1 VTTSSVVEAFDVGKD
16 VTFGFLSCCILTVM
30 DEFGF
35 ERVEEALH
43 RGIVVAVGLATH
55 RGLEAGGLR
64 HLAVVRRGILNAAIG
79 MVDQT
84 GARPLRRE
92 GHPQGRQRRW
102 KSRPRGGRPPVPL
115 EIRRLIHEMSIANP
129 LWGAP
134 RIHGELL
141 KLDIAIGQT
150 SVAKYMAK
158 RRGPPSQ
165 GWKTF
170 LRNHAD
176 GIAAIDLFVVPT
188 ISFRLL
194 HGLLIMGHGR
204 RQVIWFGVTT
214 HPTAEWIANQL
225 TEACGWEQLPRYL
238 IRDRD
243 AAYGEVFIRR
253 LRLMGIRDQPTSP
266 RSPWQNGYAER
277 LIGSIRRECLD
288 HVVVFGEGHL
298 RHLLLLYMK
307 YYNGARTHLSL
318 EKDAPFSRTVE
329 RAGQIHCRPI
339 LGGLHHQY
347 VRI

>member
-1 VTTSSVVEAFDVGKD
+1 MRDLVRLIVWAVVDLFRSRAAIEAEILALRQQIIVLRRTAPKKQ
-16 VTFGFLSCCILTVM
+16 TFGAIDRLVF
-30 DEFGF
+30 
-35 ERVEEALH
+35 
-43 RGIVVAVGLATH
+43 VGLYRLFPRVLDALAIVRPGTVIKWH
-55 RGLEAGGLR
+55 RAGFRLYW
-64 HLAVVRRGILNAAIG
+64 
-79 MVDQT
+79 
-84 GARPLRRE
+84 
-92 GHPQGRQRRW
+92 RW
-102 KSRPRGGRPPVPL
+102 KSRPRGGRPTVPL
-115 EIRRLIHEMSIANP
+115 EVRRLIREMSIANP

-141 KLDIAIGQT
+141 KLDIAVGQT

-194 HGLLIMGHGR
+194 YGLLIMGHGR

-214 HPTAEWIANQL
+214 HPTAEWIANQI

-243 AAYGEVFIRR
+243 GAYGEVFIRR
-253 LRLMGIRDQPTSP
+253 IRSMGIRDQPTSP

-288 HVVVFGEGHL
+288 HVVVLGECHL
-298 RHLLLLYMK
+298 RHLLLSYMK

-318 EKDAPFSRTVE
+318 EKDAPFSRAVE
-329 RAGQIHCRPI
+329 RAGQILCRPI